1 MSRTSDTLVVLPTCR
16 GYTIPQQSIKVDW
29 CVVHDRQEWPVEVED
44 DDDKRR
50 RPTAYPGN
58 NGRTCVGTPA
68 VEHGNAGHGRVAEGA
83 EGRHGQGHRC
93 SAGAVRHIVAPRP
106 EIYGERTSA
115 IRQAG
120 LDYGF
125 AEGYQFVLTVD
136 DDCVLP
142 LDWAEQHVAA
152 LGGIVPV
159 CNNTVPGHPIRGLP
173 VGLDLPVG
181 ISHGLWSGIL
191 DWPAWHQIAN
201 NPDPVELLNRGW
213 KPVRSPF
220 PMCGM
225 NVGFRREVL
234 PAVFF
239 QHTFRRHD
247 DIFAGWVA
255 QAALDLHGYGY
266 VNGGAVVLHER
277 ASNAKDNFRKE
288 APGDAVNKALLS
300 HVRGF
305 QGTYCD
311 VAGTF
316 DRLAAHVG
324 RLRVGN
330 AESDRLIQE
339 YAASMQT
346 WQRRLR

>member
-1 MSRTSDTLVVLPTCR
+1 M
-16 GYTIPQQSIKVDW
+16 QSIKVDW

-44 DDDKRR
+44 DDDRRR
-50 RPTAYPGN
+50 RPTSYGGTRRDRDDAGSGVAAPGLEHQHER
-58 NGRTCVGTPA
+58 NGENLSGGVARPDEEGVRCGAGT
-68 VEHGNAGHGRVAEGA
+68 
-83 EGRHGQGHRC
+83 
-93 SAGAVRHIVAPRP
+93 VRHIVAPRP
-106 EIYGERTSA
+106 EIYGAKTSA

-120 LDYGF
+120 LDYGY
-125 AEGYQFVLTVD
+125 AEGYDFVLTVD

-142 LDWAEQHVAA
+142 LGWAEDHVKA
-152 LGGIVPV
+152 LGGVVPIG
-159 CNNTVPGHPIRGLP
+159 NNTVPGQVIRGFP
-173 VGLDLPVG
+173 SDYTLPVG
-181 ISHGLWSGIL
+181 ISHGLWSGVL
-191 DWPAWHQIAN
+191 DYPAWFQLAN
-201 NPDPVELLNRGW
+201 NPGPVTIEDRGW

-247 DIFAGWVA
+247 DIFAGWIA

-266 VNGGAVVLHER
+266 VNGGAVVRHER
-277 ASNAKDNFRKE
+277 ASDAEANLRKE
-288 APGDAVNKALLS
+288 APGDLVNTALLK

-305 QGTYCD
+305 QTTYMD

-316 DRLAAHVG
+316 DKLAAHVG

-339 YAASMQT
+339 YAASMLT
-346 WQRRLR
+346 WQRRRR